1 MDVFYANYEVAL
13 ILYTS
18 NLAIKDE
25 TGLLNLTDE
34 SVEKRRKAQ
43 DEKYLIRVLIR
54 NNTIDNKL

>member
-13 ILYTS
+13 ILYTN

-43 DEKYLIRVLIR
+43 DEKYLIRVA
-54 NNTIDNKL
+54 NPE

>member
-13 ILYTS
+13 ILYTN